1 MPVVSRILE
10 SYLWVKNAERA
21 AEFYKDLFGFEV
33 IGRSSEL
40 ASTITSVLALRS
52 FGCRFYRPAKS
63 RVLTNSNCRTLC
75 PVQEWNWRCLRK
87 DFELAR

>member
-10 SYLWVKNAERA
+10 CYLWVKDAERA

-52 FGCRFYRPAKS
+52 FGCRF
-63 RVLTNSNCRTLC
+63 TG
-75 PVQEWNWRCLRK
+75 Q
-87 DFELAR
+87 